1 MPIDPKFRH
10 IMFAKYRTGDP
21 SSLPFFTA
29 KLMMPKLSSISQISK
44 ASLKSYSEIIN
55 HHECIA
61 MAFVGN
67 EPVSLARSDGNCGW
81 AKSDRQ

>member
-1 MPIDPKFRH
+1 
-10 IMFAKYRTGDP
+10 
-21 SSLPFFTA
+21 
-29 KLMMPKLSSISQISK
+29 MMPKLSSISQISK